1 MDKWDIIII
10 GAGNGGLAAAATAA
24 TAGKTVLVL
33 EKHNVPGGFATS
45 FVRGR
50 FEFEASLHEL
60 CGFGKN
66 EGEGGTRKLFDELGI
81 SNRIAW
87 ADVPEAYRVI
97 STSSGNPVDAA
108 MPFGVEAYIDKMEKY
123 VPGSRPSMEK
133 LFALAKDVSDATAF
147 MGTIEKYDFEVIK
160 TILKEHLNFVRTA
173 PYSVNDVLA
182 ALEVPKKAQDIF
194 TAYWCYLGADCGNLS
209 FIHYMSMV
217 YSYLTLGAVV
227 PKGRSHDMSLALAS
241 VVEKNS
247 GEIWYNSTVTK
258 ILSDG
263 GKITGVELADGKK
276 VYSGHIICNCS
287 PNTAYARLL
296 DADMVPQSALK
307 RANARKFGARGF
319 NVFLGLNRSAQELG
333 IKDYSVFIYGT
344 SDSREQ
350 FRHMCDLDGNDG
362 QATVC
367 LNLADSDCSPEG
379 TCILYMT
386 SLFFDD
392 VWAKVRPEN
401 YVKTKRA
408 VAAKMI
414 ADYEAKTGVKI
425 KEHIEEIEIAAPMT
439 YARYTDAPQGTIYGY
454 LAEDWDGV
462 VPRTMMEDADNDIAG
477 LRFAGGWGTQLS
489 GYSSAFTSGHDA
501 AVQTIKDIE
510 KEVGTNE

>member
-24 TAGKTVLVL
+24 NAGKTVLVL
-33 EKHNVPGGFATS
+33 EKHNVPGGVATS

-87 ADVPEAYRVI
+87 ADVPSAYRVI
-97 STSSGNPVDAA
+97 STSGGNPVDAA
-108 MPFGVEAYIDKMEKY
+108 MPFGIEAYIEKMERY

-133 LFALAKDVSDATAF
+133 LFALAKDIVDTTAY
-147 MGTIEKYDFEVIK
+147 MGTIEKYDFNVIK

-182 ALEVPKKAQDIF
+182 ALEVPKRAQDIF
-194 TAYWCYLGADCGNLS
+194 TAYWCYLGADCNNLG
-209 FIHYMSMV
+209 FVHYISMV
-217 YSYLTLGAVV
+217 YSYLSLGSVI

-247 GEIWYNSTVTK
+247 GEIWYNSYVTK
-258 ILSDG
+258 ILSEN
-263 GKITGVELADGKK
+263 GKISGVELADGKR
-276 VYSGHIICNCS
+276 VYSEHIICNCS
-287 PNTAYARLL
+287 PTAAYSKMLEPSL
-296 DADMVPQSALK
+296 VPDSAVR

-319 NVFLGLNRSAQELG
+319 TVFLGLNRSAEELG
-333 IKDYSVFIYGT
+333 ITDHSLFIYGT
-344 SDSREQ
+344 SDSKEQ
-350 FRHMCDLDGNDG
+350 FRRMCDLDGNDA

-367 LNLADSDCSPEG
+367 LNLADKDCSPKG

-386 SLFFDD
+386 TLFFDD
-392 VWAKVRPEN
+392 VWARVRPEN
-401 YVKTKRA
+401 YVKTKRD
-408 VAAKMI
+408 VAARMI
-414 ADYEAKTGVKI
+414 ASYEAKTGVKI
-425 KEHIEEIEIAAPMT
+425 REHIEEIEIAAPMT

-454 LAEDWDGV
+454 LAEDWDGI
-462 VPRTMMEDADNDIAG
+462 VPR
-477 LRFAGGWGTQLS
+477 
-489 GYSSAFTSGHDA
+489 
-501 AVQTIKDIE
+501 
-510 KEVGTNE
+510 